1 MATLS
6 SILSWRIPCTEEP
19 GGVEESDMTEQLTDT
34 HTKSEQYRENAPPPK
49 KSTNRTSGVCGTII
63 KIPVISVPEKESGA
77 G

>member
-34 HTKSEQYRENAPPPK
+34 HTKSEQYRENARPPPSK
-49 KSTNRTSGVCGTII
+49 K
-63 KIPVISVPEKESGA
+63 KH
-77 G
+77 